1 MFGGNNKSLVR
12 KSRGK
17 CFVKMARGAL
27 DVHVAKMPRD
37 PMLTPNQS
45 LIKLVQRDLAGGP
58 VNFPAAS
65 SHHIMNGVWTTPTHR
80 VESKLPVEWPRSWS
94 PVIHAKLCA

>member
-27 DVHVAKMPRD
+27 DVHVAKMPRA
-37 PMLTPNQS
+37 PILTPNQS
-45 LIKLVQRDLAGGP
+45 LIKLVPNAILQGAP
-58 VNFPAAS
+58 
-65 SHHIMNGVWTTPTHR
+65 
-80 VESKLPVEWPRSWS
+80 
-94 PVIHAKLCA
+94 